1 MNSIKNNS
9 TKDKI
14 IESAI
19 DLFAELPYEIVSV
32 AQICKNAG
40 VSNGIIYSYFKNK
53 NDLFQY
59 LLEEVIKRIENYF
72 NNNIKGNNVKE
83 RLESYIN
90 INLEL
95 TKKEFKLI
103 KIYRAGQYKFIDYEK
118 KIKIIYKNGLEK
130 VFNRKMELYESFF
143 ILSGIRFINVFYVAN
158 NFECDVKF
166 LIKILFYGF
175 LGDFKISIKNFNEMS
190 FFLRVPFNS
199 SSIKCLLLEKGT
211 DIFMKKDFFD
221 VKVLDITKSASIA
234 SGSFYNYFTNKDEF
248 FHEIIIRFKKQLF
261 HFLEDNYRKDFLP
274 NENHVMFLYLMLEY
288 FQDSYYKD
296 KLMRETEFISP
307 ILYQKFLEKDFNFY
321 IETLD
326 ELNYSFERKRI
337 IASVLLGIAHYM
349 RIEFFYTK
357 NITNKEEFLEKMA
370 YFFKNGVAI

>member
-1 MNSIKNNS
+1 MDMTKNNS

-14 IESAI
+14 IEAAI
-19 DLFAELPYEIVSV
+19 DLFATQTYEEVSV

-40 VSNGIIYSYFKNK
+40 VSNGIIYTYFKNK
-53 NDLFQY
+53 SELFQY
-59 LLEEVIKRIENYF
+59 LLEEVITRIEHYF
-72 NNNIKGNNVKE
+72 EDIQGDTIRE

-90 INLEL
+90 INLNL

-118 KIKIIYKNGLEK
+118 KIKIIYNNGLEK
-130 VFNRKMELYESFF
+130 VFGRKMDKYENFF
-143 ILSGIRFINVFYVAN
+143 ILSGIRFINVFYVEN
-158 NFECDVKF
+158 NLECDVKF
-166 LIKILFYGF
+166 LVKILLYGF
-175 LGDFKISIKNFNEMS
+175 LGDFKISIKSFNEMS

-199 SSIKCLLLEKGT
+199 SSIKCQLLEKGT
-211 DIFMKKDFFD
+211 EIFMTKDFYD
-221 VKVLDITKSASIA
+221 VKVLDITKSASIS
-234 SGSFYNYFTNKDEF
+234 SGGFYNYFENKDEF
-248 FHEIIIRFKKQLF
+248 FNEIMIRFKKQLF
-261 HFLEDNYRKDFLP
+261 HFLRDNYKKNFLP

-288 FQDSYYKD
+288 FKDSYYKD
-296 KLMRETEFISP
+296 KLVREMEFVVP
-307 ILYQKFLEKDFNFY
+307 DLYFSFLEKDFKFY

-326 ELNYSFERKRI
+326 DLNYSFERKKV

-370 YFFKNGVAI
+370 YYFKNGIAI

>member
-1 MNSIKNNS
+1 MDMTKNNS

-14 IESAI
+14 IEAAI
-19 DLFAELPYEIVSV
+19 DLFATQPYEEVSV

-40 VSNGIIYSYFKNK
+40 VSNGIIYTYFKNK
-53 NDLFQY
+53 SELFQY
-59 LLEEVIKRIENYF
+59 LLEEVITRIEHYF
-72 NNNIKGNNVKE
+72 EDIQGDTIRE

-90 INLEL
+90 INLNL

-118 KIKIIYKNGLEK
+118 KIKIIYNNGLEK
-130 VFNRKMELYESFF
+130 VFGRKMDKYENFF
-143 ILSGIRFINVFYVAN
+143 ILAGIRFINVFYVEN
-158 NFECDVKF
+158 NLECDVKF
-166 LIKILFYGF
+166 LVKILLYGF
-175 LGDFKISIKNFNEMS
+175 LGDFKISIKSFNEMS

-199 SSIKCLLLEKGT
+199 SSIKCQLLEKGT
-211 DIFMKKDFFD
+211 EIFMTKDFYD
-221 VKVLDITKSASIA
+221 VKVLDITKSASIS
-234 SGSFYNYFTNKDEF
+234 SGGFYNYFENKDEF
-248 FHEIIIRFKKQLF
+248 FNEIMIRFKKQLF
-261 HFLEDNYRKDFLP
+261 HFLRDNYKKNFLP

-288 FQDSYYKD
+288 FKDSYYKD
-296 KLMRETEFISP
+296 KLVREMEFVVP
-307 ILYQKFLEKDFNFY
+307 DLYFSFLEKDFKFY

-326 ELNYSFERKRI
+326 DLNYSFERKKI

-370 YFFKNGVAI
+370 YYFKNGIAI

>member
-1 MNSIKNNS
+1 MDMTKNNS

-14 IESAI
+14 IEAAI
-19 DLFAELPYEIVSV
+19 DLFATQPYEEVSV

-40 VSNGIIYSYFKNK
+40 VSNGIIYTYFKNK
-53 NDLFQY
+53 SELFQY
-59 LLEEVIKRIENYF
+59 LLEEVITRIEHYF
-72 NNNIKGNNVKE
+72 EDIQGDTIRE

-90 INLEL
+90 INLNL

-118 KIKIIYKNGLEK
+118 KIKIIYNNGLEK
-130 VFNRKMELYESFF
+130 VFGRKMDKYENFF
-143 ILSGIRFINVFYVAN
+143 ILSGIRFINVFYVEN
-158 NFECDVKF
+158 NLECDVKF
-166 LIKILFYGF
+166 LVKILLYGF
-175 LGDFKISIKNFNEMS
+175 LGDFKISIKSFNEMS

-199 SSIKCLLLEKGT
+199 SSIKCQLLEKGT
-211 DIFMKKDFFD
+211 EIFMTKDFYD
-221 VKVLDITKSASIA
+221 VKVLDITKSASIS
-234 SGSFYNYFTNKDEF
+234 SGGFYNYFENKDEF
-248 FHEIIIRFKKQLF
+248 FNEIMIRFKKQLF
-261 HFLEDNYRKDFLP
+261 HFLRDNYKKNFLP

-288 FQDSYYKD
+288 FKDSYYKD
-296 KLMRETEFISP
+296 KLVREMEFVVP
-307 ILYQKFLEKDFNFY
+307 DLYFSFLEKDFKFY

-326 ELNYSFERKRI
+326 DLNYSFERKKI

-370 YFFKNGVAI
+370 YYFKNGIAI